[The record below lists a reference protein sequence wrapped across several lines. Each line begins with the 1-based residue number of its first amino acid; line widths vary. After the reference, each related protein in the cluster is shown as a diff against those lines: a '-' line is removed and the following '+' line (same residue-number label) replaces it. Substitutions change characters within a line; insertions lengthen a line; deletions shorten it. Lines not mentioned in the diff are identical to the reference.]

1 MRFEVVSRNFLG
13 EKSPDPQNHDGPDDT
28 RWRGGRA
35 RDALT
40 LTSQARAGLKGWLR
54 RRWDQKKGPVEAP
67 TDPGPREAATRKRTK
82 RPRGLSR
89 GARGEAGRG
98 RRGDARPRARAGP
111 GRVRTAKSPVGDKR
125 MTKSVVTL
133 SLYTSRSGLA
143 SFSPAASLTQWP
155 HRDEVYLQRCAPT
168 PRGLD
173 IHGLRTAP
181 PSYQMPPR
189 DLAMSGPL
197 EEAADAG
204 GPGAAP
210 RRLGWKQS
218 AADCR

>member
-1 MRFEVVSRNFLG
+1 MLHRVVPSSR
-13 EKSPDPQNHDGPDDT
+13 
-28 RWRGGRA
+28 
-35 RDALT
+35 
-40 LTSQARAGLKGWLR
+40 
-54 RRWDQKKGPVEAP
+54 
-67 TDPGPREAATRKRTK
+67 
-82 RPRGLSR
+82 
-89 GARGEAGRG
+89 
-98 RRGDARPRARAGP
+98 
-111 GRVRTAKSPVGDKR
+111 
-125 MTKSVVTL
+125 VVPP
-133 SLYTSRSGLA
+133 SFLYTSRSGLA

-204 GPGAAP
+204 GPGVWNLP
-210 RRLGWKQS
+210 S
-218 AADCR
+218 